1 MSDTLNIK
9 QSITKFLLNIS
20 IFCAFLAIISLS
32 LDQFPWLQHT
42 GLPQNLSL
50 TISAIGIFFYGLS
63 FTWIDSIKKHLP
75 LLCLTLALCLSML
88 ISTLLGMQEH
98 PSLGV
103 WPLLRYIK
111 WFILPFV
118 ILVWLALLFSHIPK
132 EQGQKIFL
140 WGIGILFLTNAVH
153 MCSEILANA
162 GFASIKDTL
171 ITINPYFRNQL
182 LDGSWWPPVFW
193 SEGRIRGLFAEPS
206 HLAVACLPMI
216 GYAVY
221 SYWNTRKKY
230 GLLVAIF
237 LTYCVV
243 KSVTLTGFIGL
254 VSAFLAGSGLIL
266 ARRYS
271 CKRALIQIS
280 IICCISTG
288 ALLFAIHDRPVFDRI
303 KNLVPAISF
312 ISEKIRQED
321 TTQTLEKIIYTT
333 EPKLFTRLCVMW
345 IDVEMGAQ
353 SFLGQGYSLRGEYWP
368 ALKFYSEPLTA
379 ELQSWIN
386 ATPEGFPTA
395 IPSLSTYTSLMA
407 EGGIPALAL
416 FAALLFYILRR
427 AALYYMTQND
437 MFVFFSTAIYCG
449 LCAALIS
456 ANISSATVFFLFSGF
471 LYATTRPEGNEN

>member
-1 MSDTLNIK
+1 MPDSLDIK
-9 QSITKFLLNIS
+9 QNITKFLLNIS

-32 LDQFPWLQHT
+32 FDQFPWLQHT

-50 TISAIGIFFYGLS
+50 TMSSIGIFFYGLS
-63 FTWIDSIKKHLP
+63 FTWVDSIKKHLP

-98 PSLGV
+98 PSLGL

-111 WFILPFV
+111 WCALPFI
-118 ILVWLALLFSHIPK
+118 ILVWFALLFSHFPK
-132 EQGQKIFL
+132 EQGRKIFL
-140 WGIGILFLTNAVH
+140 WGIGVLFLTNAVH
-153 MCSEILANA
+153 MSSEILANA
-162 GFASIKDTL
+162 GFTSIKNLL
-171 ITINPYFRNQL
+171 ITMNPYFRNQI
-182 LDGSWWPPVFW
+182 LDGGWWPPVFW

-216 GYAVY
+216 GYALY
-221 SYWNTRKKY
+221 SYWNTRKKS
-230 GLLVAIF
+230 GLLAAIF

-254 VSAFLAGSGLIL
+254 IGALLSAYGLIL
-266 ARRYS
+266 ARKYS
-271 CKRALIQIS
+271 YKRALIQIS
-280 IICCISTG
+280 IICCIGTG
-288 ALLFAIHDRPVFDRI
+288 ALLFTIHDRPIFDRI
-303 KNLVPAISF
+303 KNLAPAISF
-312 ISEKIRQED
+312 VSEKIRQED

-353 SFLGQGYSLRGEYWP
+353 SLLGQGYSLRGEYWP
-368 ALKFYSEPLTA
+368 ALKFYPEPLTA

-416 FAALLFYILRR
+416 FVALLLYILRR
-427 AALYYMTQND
+427 AILYYMAQKD
-437 MFVFFSTAIYCG
+437 IFVFFSIAIFCG
-449 LCAALIS
+449 LCAILIS
-456 ANISSATVFFLFSGF
+456 TNISSATVFFLFSGF
-471 LYATTRPEGNEN
+471 LYATTRPEGDEN